1 MSTNEEKLDKL
12 TRKVIKQAGLQQP
25 SVDFT
30 QLAMKKVLQS
40 HQQTAVVYKPLI
52 SNGVWGVIAVMIT
65 VLLMY
70 VMYNTT
76 DINVFSDAS
85 ASIGSKFQNWQW
97 NTLIPDLPI
106 SPYFTYGML
115 TLVIL
120 LSIEIPLIRRR
131 FKFR

>member
-1 MSTNEEKLDKL
+1 MSTNEEKLDEL
-12 TRKVIKQAGLQQP
+12 ARKVIKQAGVQQP

-52 SNGVWGVIAVMIT
+52 SNGVWGAIVAMT
-65 VLLMY
+65 TFLLIY
-70 VMYNTT
+70 VVYNTT
-76 DINVFSDAS
+76 NVNILSDIGV
-85 ASIGSKFQNWQW
+85 SISSKFQNWQW

-131 FKFR
+131 FKFK